1 MSARALV
8 SFVCASFLGL
18 ALTGCPSTNTVDV
31 HQPIGIDEP
40 RPIDGGEKPSP
51 KPLDGGA
58 VAKRL
63 TESRARHIEELHAY
77 WMAGEFPRN
86 VEEDTIA
93 NIFRDEDGRL
103 CAVANMISKDG
114 LGDLVEATASSN
126 NLIRLADVKD
136 GALYDWV
143 LHSGFTQEE
152 IAMIQVPYMPYEPP
166 RQQAEVERLQNHLAE
181 VESRLRDDTPQSLE
195 VAARRYASAY
205 GPKPVVAVR

>member
-1 MSARALV
+1 MSARALASLV
-8 SFVCASFLGL
+8 AASFLGL

-31 HQPIGIDEP
+31 HEPIVLDEP
-40 RPIDGGEKPSP
+40 RPIDHGDKPSP
-51 KPLDGGA
+51 KPADAAA
-58 VAKRL
+58 VAKQL
-63 TESRARHIEELHAY
+63 AANRARHLEELHAY

-86 VEEDTIA
+86 LEEDTIA

-114 LGDLVEATASSN
+114 LTDLIDATAKSN

-136 GALYDWV
+136 GPLYDWV

-166 RQQAEVERLQNHLAE
+166 RQQAEVERLQSHLAE
-181 VESRLRDDTPQSLE
+181 VESRLRDDTPQSLK
-195 VAARRYASAY
+195 VAARRFASAY
-205 GPKPVVAVR
+205 GPKPVVAAR